1 MLRSRRS
8 QTEYGWIIGD
18 RLIATW
24 PVTDPPPPGWE
35 RPVDGSG
42 TVTRICDGTETG
54 HPRVIGYS
62 YSALSPD
69 DVERLDRERREGVAR
84 SPSRRV

>member
-18 RLIATW
+18 RLIAQW
-24 PVTDPPPPGWE
+24 PAQVPPPPGWE
-35 RPVDGSG
+35 RPAEGSP
-42 TVTRICDGTETG
+42 TITRICDGTEHS

-62 YSALSPD
+62 YSALSAAD
-69 DVERLDRERREGVAR
+69 AERIDRERREGAAR